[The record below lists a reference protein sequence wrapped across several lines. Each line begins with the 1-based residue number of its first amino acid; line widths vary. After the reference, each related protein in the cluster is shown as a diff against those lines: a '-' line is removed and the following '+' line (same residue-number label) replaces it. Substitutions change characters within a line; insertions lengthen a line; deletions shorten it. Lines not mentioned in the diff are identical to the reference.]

1 MSFELQIL
9 MQRLLMP
16 FLLSSVGCYL
26 LATTDQGE
34 EGYVDEPA
42 RGVLFATLFG
52 AVLCGVAMIAA
63 DLWSRGQIA
72 KPMEWSQWRAKYQWE
87 WMVWMIPASMLAMA
101 ILRCWFSIPI
111 HYAGMAFTASIS
123 FAIGMLYVC
132 LNEGIAWQDQSD
144 KLFPWVTLGIVA
156 VLWNT
161 LSLNSIARS
170 GGSRWNPLIT
180 LAQLG
185 CVASLAFQAYA
196 SLGEWVLTGIGVAL
210 GASLIAVIKGSSSRL
225 HFGWPLSTVV
235 VPLGIMAVCCF
246 AVSRFFEPPK
256 TPDWLAGCVL
266 FLPSVV
272 GVIDLTIRQLY
283 DTWVRVVIAALVCT
297 SLLVILVYYV
307 PPVSSEW

>member
-1 MSFELQIL
+1 MIFELQIL
-9 MQRLLMP
+9 LQRLLMP

-34 EGYVDEPA
+34 EGYDDEPA

-87 WMVWMIPASMLAMA
+87 WMVWMIPASMLAIA

-123 FAIGMLYVC
+123 IAIGMLYVC

-144 KLFPWVTLGIVA
+144 KLFPWVTLGLVA
-156 VLWNT
+156 ILWNT

-185 CVASLAFQAYA
+185 CVGYLAFQAYA
-196 SLGEWVLTGIGVAL
+196 SLGEG
-210 GASLIAVIKGSSSRL
+210 
-225 HFGWPLSTVV
+225 HP
-235 VPLGIMAVCCF
+235 
-246 AVSRFFEPPK
+246 
-256 TPDWLAGCVL
+256 
-266 FLPSVV
+266 
-272 GVIDLTIRQLY
+272 
-283 DTWVRVVIAALVCT
+283 
-297 SLLVILVYYV
+297 
-307 PPVSSEW
+307 

>member
-9 MQRLLMP
+9 LQRLLMP
-16 FLLSSVGCYL
+16 FLMSSVGCYL

-34 EGYVDEPA
+34 EGYDDEPA

-87 WMVWMIPASMLAMA
+87 WMVWMIPASMLGIA
-101 ILRCWFSIPI
+101 ILRCWFSTPI
-111 HYAGMAFTASIS
+111 HYVGMAIAATVSIG
-123 FAIGMLYVC
+123 IGLLYVC
-132 LNEGIAWQDQSD
+132 LNEGSVWQDQSD
-144 KLFPWVTLGIVA
+144 KLLPWVTLGLAAI
-156 VLWNT
+156 LWNT

-185 CVASLAFQAYA
+185 CVGYLAFQAYA

-210 GASLIAVIKGSSSRL
+210 GASLIAGIQGSSSTL
-225 HFGWPLSTVV
+225 HFGWQLSTVV
-235 VPLGIMAVCCF
+235 VPLGIMAVCCL
-246 AVSRFFEPPK
+246 AVSRFVEQPV
-256 TPDWLAGCVL
+256 TPDWLIGCIL

-272 GVIDLTIRQLY
+272 GVVDLASRKICSS
-283 DTWVRVVIAALVCT
+283 WVRAIVAALVCT
-297 SLLVILVYYV
+297 SALAILVYYV
-307 PPVSSEW
+307 PPVTSSW